1 MYRKSA
7 LSKEYI
13 DFWIIMEVNEQMISV
28 EV

>member
-13 DFWIIMEVNEQMISV
+13 DFCIIMEVNEQMISV